1 MYFIKAETILNQI
14 KESEEA
20 SWLFVDKK
28 KEKKISNAFLTSK
41 HTQSLALDSYMYVY
55 QLLPEKLY

>member
-28 KEKKISNAFLTSK
+28 REKISNAFLTSK

-55 QLLPEKLY
+55 QFLLEKLY